1 MSTDINLQPTST
13 PVSYAAV
20 GASQRITA
28 RTWGNASNAR
38 AAILLVHG
46 LGAHSGWFE
55 AFASRLQQHN
65 VFVLSYD
72 QVGFGKRRNE
82 SFTSRQQW
90 LDDVKVSFEYL
101 QGCVGNIPVYVMGN
115 SMGAVVALRAA
126 PQLQPSGIALFS
138 PGFDG
143 HPKTFSIPYK
153 LKAVALALAAPQT
166 ELTLPYTVSD
176 ITSSIK
182 VREWLLEDPDRRF
195 SVTAKM
201 GLELLKLTIDTRA
214 QAKVV
219 PCPVFMATAQIEKIV
234 DNSVSNKVFDQ
245 LEAPSK
251 KRLHFQESW
260 HDLMFDPFIDQL
272 TGSVAQWMEEVALAP
287 VGQV

>member
-1 MSTDINLQPTST
+1 MSTDINLEPTST
-13 PVSYAAV
+13 PVSYGGV
-20 GASQRITA
+20 GASARITA
-28 RTWGNASNAR
+28 RTWGNPSGAR
-38 AAILLVHG
+38 AAVLLVHG

-55 AFASRLQQHN
+55 AFASRLEPHN

-101 QGCVGNIPVYVMGN
+101 KSRAGNIPIYVMGN

-126 PQLQPSGIALFS
+126 PQLQPAGIALFS

-143 HPKTFSIPYK
+143 HPETFSIPYK
-153 LKAVALALAAPQT
+153 LKAVALAFAAPQT
-166 ELTLPYTVSD
+166 ELTLPYTVDD

-182 VREWLLEDPDRRF
+182 VREWLLGDPDRRF
-195 SVTAKM
+195 CVTAKM
-201 GLELLKLTIDTRA
+201 GLELLKLTIDAKA

-234 DNSVSNKVFDQ
+234 NNPISNKIFDQ

-251 KRLHFQESW
+251 KRMHFQESW
-260 HDLMFDPFIDQL
+260 HDLMFDPFVDQL
-272 TGSVAQWMEEVALAP
+272 ASSVADWMEEIALAP
-287 VGQV
+287 VG